1 MADWENII
9 SEIVS
14 RPGVAMVVGGVDVG
28 KTSFCLQLCK
38 AGYEASVPTA
48 VVDADVGQSEIGAP
62 GTIGMALVDRNI
74 NSLSD
79 LKAKRLYFVGN
90 TSPVGHMLESVA
102 GTKKMVDA
110 AMEQGAKLVIVDTTG
125 LVDGPLGRKLKT
137 YKTDL
142 VCPDYLVGIAKR
154 HEIDHLLIP
163 FTKVSPVKV
172 LRLASSEQARRKPVE
187 FRTARRQLSFYKQ
200 FHDAPGHIIR
210 MDDVCLWNTSLATG
224 RPVKWQYIKSA
235 EQSLKCRIL
244 HAEVTDRG
252 IFIVS
257 EGQCRAG
264 GRRAVEELFKTSSI
278 TVTTGE
284 SFQNLLVGLA
294 DENAN
299 TLGVG
304 LIQAID
310 FKQRFLFVLSPLK
323 SISSVKVVQMG
334 SIRVSRDGREL
345 GVLKQGDI

>member
-1 MADWENII
+1 MADWESII

-14 RPGVAMVVGGVDVG
+14 STGVAMVVGGVDVG
-28 KTSFCLQLCK
+28 KTSFCLRLCK
-38 AGYEASVPTA
+38 AAYEASVATA

-74 NSLSD
+74 KSLSD
-79 LKAKRLYFVGN
+79 LRAKRLYFVGS
-90 TSPVGHMLESVA
+90 TSPVGHMLESVV
-102 GTKKMVDA
+102 GTKKMVEA
-110 AMEQGAKLVIVDTTG
+110 AIEQGAKLVIVDTTG

-142 VCPDYLVGIAKR
+142 VRPDYLIGIEKR

-163 FTKVSPVKV
+163 FTKIGSIKV
-172 LRLASSEQARRKPVE
+172 RRLASSEQARRKPTE

-210 MDDVCLWNTSLATG
+210 MDEICLWNTSLATG

-252 IFIVS
+252 IFIIS
-257 EGQCRAG
+257 ERQYRAG
-264 GRRAVEELFKTSSI
+264 GRRAIEDLFKTSSI
-278 TVTTGE
+278 TVATGE

-304 LIQAID
+304 LIQSID
-310 FKQRFLFVLSPLK
+310 FKQRLIFVLSPLK
-323 SISSVKVVQMG
+323 SISPVKVVQMG
-334 SIRVSRDGREL
+334 SMRVSRDGREL
-345 GVLKQGDI
+345 GILKQGEI